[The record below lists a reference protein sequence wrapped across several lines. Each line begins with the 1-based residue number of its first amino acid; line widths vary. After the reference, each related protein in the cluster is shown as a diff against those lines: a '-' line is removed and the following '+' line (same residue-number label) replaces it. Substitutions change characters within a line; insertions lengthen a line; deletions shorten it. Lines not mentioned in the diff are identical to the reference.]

1 MFPESPRWLLA
12 TNQIAQAKRSLQ
24 EFTIRNSVC
33 LQDDVYPGETLLS
46 QIDSASEERQPKFF
60 TVLELRRTRIIW
72 KNCLILSF
80 TL

>member
-12 TNQIAQAKRSLQ
+12 TNQVSLAKRTLQ
-24 EFTIRNSVC
+24 DLTVRNGVC
-33 LQDDVYPGETLLS
+33 LQDDMYPGETLLS
-46 QIDSASEERQPKFF
+46 QIDSVSDQRQPKYF
-60 TVLELRRTRIIW
+60 TVLELQRTRVIW

>member
-12 TNQIAQAKRSLQ
+12 TNQMSLAKRSLRDVAV
-24 EFTIRNSVC
+24 RNGVC
-33 LQDDVYPGETLLS
+33 LRDDVYPAETLLA
-46 QIDSASEERQPKFF
+46 QIGSASEERRPKFF
-60 TVLELRRTRIIW
+60 TVLELRRTRVIW

>member
-12 TNQIAQAKRSLQ
+12 TNQVCLAKRSLQ
-24 EFTIRNSVC
+24 DLTVRNGVC
-33 LQDDVYPGETLLS
+33 LQDDMYPGETLLS
-46 QIDSASEERQPKFF
+46 QIDSVSEQRQPKYF
-60 TVLELRRTRIIW
+60 TVLELQRTRVIW

>member
-12 TNQIAQAKRSLQ
+12 TNQISQAKRSLLDV
-24 EFTIRNSVC
+24 TVRNDVC
-33 LQDDVYPGETLLS
+33 LQDDVYPGESLLS
-46 QIDSASEERQPKFF
+46 QIDSVSEERRPKFF
-60 TVLELRRTRIIW
+60 TVLQLRRTRIIW

>member
-12 TNQIAQAKRSLQ
+12 TNQTSLAKRSLQ
-24 EFTIRNSVC
+24 DVTVRNGVC
-33 LQDDVYPGETLLS
+33 LQDDMYPGESLLA

-60 TVLELRRTRIIW
+60 TVLELRRTRVIW

>member
-12 TNQIAQAKRSLQ
+12 TNQISQAKKSLQ
-24 EFTIRNSVC
+24 DFTIRNGVC
-33 LQDDVYPGETLLS
+33 VQDDMYPGESLLS
-46 QIDSASEERQPKFF
+46 QIDSVCEERQPKFF

>member
-1 MFPESPRWLLA
+1 MLPESPRWLLA
-12 TNQIAQAKRSLQ
+12 TNQTSQAKRSLQ
-24 EFTIRNSVC
+24 DFSLRNGVC

-46 QIDSASEERQPKFF
+46 QIDSLSEQRQPKFF
-60 TVLELRRTRIIW
+60 TVLELRRTRVIW